1 MITELLPMLVGFKEH
16 GKIRIVGKGDA
27 PVSFTSMVDVTGF
40 VAYVLTTLPPRELE
54 NRTFRIQGDRA
65 SMNELGPIFNT
76 EVEHTDQITGPMG
89 EFRMAYL
96 GLVDTGVGSTGWDA
110 EKKAERS
117 GSEAAG
123 SANALWAGHQW
134 KSIKDVHS
142 L

>member
-1 MITELLPMLVGFKEH
+1 MITEFLPMLVGFKEH

-27 PVSFTSMVDVTGF
+27 PVSFTSMADVTGF

-65 SMNELGPIFNT
+65 SMNELGAIFNT

-96 GLVDTGVGSTGWDA
+96 ALADTGVGSTGWDA

-134 KSIKDVHS
+134 KSIKDVHN